1 MAGRIRVTGPDDAGN
16 KVPQPAAWV
25 GTTLPLAAFTA
36 SLPPRHPLGAFP
48 SPLVPAPVLA
58 ARTGARTFLV
68 KRDDLSGPR
77 FGGNKLRALEWLLP
91 TLGEA
96 VVTLGGY
103 GSTWCAA
110 LAATARE
117 VGAVA
122 CPALAPQP
130 WTETVAGILATTSA
144 HGEVTLAGRELA
156 MPLALARAWLAARR
170 HGRVSWLP
178 AGGATPLAVLGST
191 NAALEFMTQ
200 VEEQGL
206 PRPDAVLVP
215 VGSCGTA
222 AGILLGL
229 ALGGWTTTVIGVR
242 VAAPLF
248 ANVPRVRH
256 LARGAERIL
265 RRHGLR
271 TRPALPPFRLLTD
284 QLGGG
289 YGHPTSMGRS
299 AQATLAEAGLRVD
312 LTYGAKCCAAAQS
325 IAPSFPHLYFWHTF
339 DARLMSVPAADHP
352 IVARAQRTAEA
363 LWPHPKST

>member
-1 MAGRIRVTGPDDAGN
+1 MTGPRDDGN
-16 KVPQPAAWV
+16 KVAQPGAWV

-48 SPLVPAPVLA
+48 SPLVPVPALA
-58 ARTGARTFLV
+58 ERLGARTFLV

-91 TLGEA
+91 TLGDA

-110 LAATARE
+110 LAATAGE

-130 WTETVAGILATTSA
+130 WTDTVAGVLSTTTA
-144 HGEVTLAGRELA
+144 HGQVTLAGSELA
-156 MPLALARAWLAARR
+156 MPLALVRAWLAARR

-178 AGGATPLAVLGST
+178 AGGASPLAVLGSA
-191 NAALEFMTQ
+191 NAALEFMNQ
-200 VEEQGL
+200 VEEQGH

-222 AGILLGL
+222 AGLLLGL
-229 ALGGWTTTVIGVR
+229 ALGGWRTTVIGVR

-248 ANVPRVRH
+248 ANAPRVGR
-256 LARGAERIL
+256 LARGAERLL

-271 TRPALPPFRLLTD
+271 ARPALPPFHLVPD
-284 QLGGG
+284 QLGAG
-289 YGHPTSMGRS
+289 YGHPTAPGRA
-299 AQATLAEAGLRVD
+299 AQAALAEAGLRVD
-312 LTYGAKCCAAAQS
+312 LTYGAKCCAAAQGV
-325 IAPSFPHLYFWHTF
+325 APSFPHLCFWHTF
-339 DARLMSVPAADHP
+339 DARLMSAPATEHP